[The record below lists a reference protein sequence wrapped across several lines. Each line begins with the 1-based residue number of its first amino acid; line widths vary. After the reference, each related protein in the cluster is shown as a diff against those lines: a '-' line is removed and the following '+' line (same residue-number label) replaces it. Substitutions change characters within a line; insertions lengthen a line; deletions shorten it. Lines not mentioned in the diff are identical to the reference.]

1 MKPLHMH
8 TSRNYFRAVESY
20 IPFEADLADF
30 LANVR
35 ANYDLWI
42 KDGNSLK
49 VATASVEGTLLATLK
64 EVHSL
69 LMLLFYVELSK
80 EGNSLSQQ

>member
-1 MKPLHMH
+1 MYLH
-8 TSRNYFRAVESY
+8 AVESY

-42 KDGNSLK
+42 KDGNTLK

-64 EVHSL
+64 EVNR
-69 LMLLFYVELSK
+69 MLILWILNYLK
-80 EGNSLSQQ
+80 ERKLTKQ

>member
-8 TSRNYFRAVESY
+8 TSRNYFLAVESY

-42 KDGNSLK
+42 KNGNSSK

-64 EVHSL
+64 EVQK
-69 LMLLFYVELSK
+69 FVDVIELSK
-80 EGNSLSQQ
+80 EGNSLS